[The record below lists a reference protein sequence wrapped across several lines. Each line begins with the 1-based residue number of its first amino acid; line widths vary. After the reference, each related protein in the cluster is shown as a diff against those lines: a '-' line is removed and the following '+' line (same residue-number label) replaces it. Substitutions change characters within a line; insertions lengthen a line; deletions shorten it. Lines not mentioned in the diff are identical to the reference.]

1 MNPVLQTQPF
11 LQTQPDLFCDIP
23 PIASCR
29 YVDLLG
35 MVWQQAS
42 KQLQE
47 QQPALITTP
56 GPTSKKGSSS
66 SSSAAAGLG
75 GAKLPSKASSKSS
88 KSSKAATAA
97 AAGVLQQQTG
107 KHISSSSTADAH
119 GHSSGN
125 SKLEWLLS
133 NLILE
138 GQRHLAMGLLRLQM
152 AMPLV
157 KLQSNFGQ
165 TLTELPFNSEAQR
178 FDQRFAAFHQLQRP
192 EPLTYEQYVQSTSV
206 EGVNAGQLLRLAGD
220 SFKRVSALL
229 LVFPVLCWFV
239 CALLCVSCGVLD
251 SG

>member
-1 MNPVLQTQPF
+1 
-11 LQTQPDLFCDIP
+11 
-23 PIASCR
+23 
-29 YVDLLG
+29 

-56 GPTSKKGSSS
+56 GPTPKKGSSSS

-75 GAKLPSKASSKSS
+75 GAKLPSKASGKA
-88 KSSKAATAA
+88 SKAKATAAA
-97 AAGVLQQQTG
+97 AAGVLQQQSG
-107 KHISSSSTADAH
+107 KHSSSSSSGMPDTHA
-119 GHSSGN
+119 HSSGN

-152 AMPLV
+152 ATPLV
-157 KLQSNFGQ
+157 KLGQTLTGGQ

-206 EGVNAGQLLRLAGD
+206 EGVPAGQLLRLAGE
-220 SFKRVSALL
+220 SFKRVRLICYCPLFAGFWAASYVM
-229 LVFPVLCWFV
+229 LVTGSQWFD
-239 CALLCVSCGVLD
+239 LNI
-251 SG
+251 